1 VTEFALEGRASDE
14 VRELWRW
21 VLKKLVEGRYI
32 MNHTQKKRRASDT
45 RCARRSL
52 VELTA
57 AASRAVDDGLFVLSS
72 GIAAS
77 NPRSEH
83 TGEKTSDQT
92 ILARQ
97 ATTPS
102 PVAVLESRNAAAPRK
117 DELLNSDDAALDH
130 AKDLVETRVGG
141 EAASKDIGGSSLES
155 NFLAVLKEA
164 ATEFRA
170 DAVEFIVQ
178 KEPADS
184 AGQPQPRYMR
194 RLTDEAVRLLDD
206 LRRGKLENQA
216 NFLLSE
222 CFREAARAFSMI
234 NQQLKRDGY
243 AASIDPSI
251 FIWLA
256 NITEPETRDTGT
268 MRLEIVPNH
277 RGRPSTYA
285 RQVAHF
291 IWHLV
296 EGQGCR
302 RQAAYRA
309 ALSKFT
315 VSASFAEKAYA
326 FWEPIFKRAGP
337 RVKMLT
343 RISDPEM

>member
-1 VTEFALEGRASDE
+1 MS
-14 VRELWRW
+14 
-21 VLKKLVEGRYI
+21 
-32 MNHTQKKRRASDT
+32 HTQKKRRASHT
-45 RCARRSL
+45 RYARRSL

-57 AASRAVDDGLFVLSS
+57 AAASRAADDGLLVLLDSLT
-72 GIAAS
+72 AAS
-77 NPRSEH
+77 PNDPPRLEH
-83 TGEKTSDQT
+83 AAERPDHTAVASHCVELAGSD
-92 ILARQ
+92 
-97 ATTPS
+97 S
-102 PVAVLESRNAAAPRK
+102 AAEMVVKIAK
-117 DELLNSDDAALDH
+117 AYQNS
-130 AKDLVETRVGG
+130 G
-141 EAASKDIGGSSLES
+141 
-155 NFLAVLKEA
+155 
-164 ATEFRA
+164 A
-170 DAVEFIVQ
+170 DAVELIVQ

-206 LRRGKLENQA
+206 LRSGKLENQA
-216 NFLLSE
+216 NFILSE
-222 CFREAARAFSMI
+222 CFREAASAFSMI

-277 RGRPSTYA
+277 QCRPSTYA
-285 RQVAHF
+285 RQVAQF

-302 RQAAYRA
+302 RQAAYRGA
-309 ALSKFT
+309 STKFT

-337 RVKMLT
+337 HVKMLT

>member
-1 VTEFALEGRASDE
+1 MSL
-14 VRELWRW
+14 
-21 VLKKLVEGRYI
+21 
-32 MNHTQKKRRASDT
+32 TQKRRRASQT

-72 GIAAS
+72 GMAAS

-83 TGEKTSDQT
+83 TGEKTSGQT

-97 ATTPS
+97 ATVPS

-117 DELLNSDDAALDH
+117 DELLDSDATPEPMVKIAKDYQNRAFENIKASLNAALDH
-130 AKDLVETRVGG
+130 AKDLVEARGG
-141 EAASKDIGGSSLES
+141 EAASKDVGGSSLDW
-155 NFLAVLKEA
+155 AVLKEA

-170 DAVEFIVQ
+170 DAVELIVQ

-206 LRRGKLENQA
+206 LRSGKLENQA
-216 NFLLSE
+216 NFILSE
-222 CFREAARAFSMI
+222 CFREAASAFSMI

-256 NITEPETRDTGT
+256 NITEPETRNTAT

-277 RGRPSTYA
+277 QGRPSTSA
-285 RQVAHF
+285 RQVAQF

-302 RQAAYRA
+302 RQAAYRGA
-309 ALSKFT
+309 YTKFS

-326 FWEPIFKRAGP
+326 LWEPIFKRAGP
-337 RVKMLT
+337 HVKMLT
-343 RISDPEM
+343 RISDPEK

>member
-1 VTEFALEGRASDE
+1 MS
-14 VRELWRW
+14 
-21 VLKKLVEGRYI
+21 
-32 MNHTQKKRRASDT
+32 HTQKRQRASHT

-57 AASRAVDDGLFVLSS
+57 AASRAVDDGLFVLSC
-72 GIAAS
+72 GMAAS

-83 TGEKTSDQT
+83 TGENEKTSDQT

-97 ATTPS
+97 ATAPS

-117 DELLNSDDAALDH
+117 DELLDSDTTTEMMVKIAKDYQNRAFENIKASLNAALDH

-155 NFLAVLKEA
+155 NFLTVLKEA

-170 DAVEFIVQ
+170 DAAELIVQ

-206 LRRGKLENQA
+206 LRSGKLENQA
-216 NFLLSE
+216 NFILSE
-222 CFREAARAFSMI
+222 CFREAASAFSII

-251 FIWLA
+251 FIWL
-256 NITEPETRDTGT
+256 
-268 MRLEIVPNH
+268 
-277 RGRPSTYA
+277 
-285 RQVAHF
+285 
-291 IWHLV
+291 
-296 EGQGCR
+296 
-302 RQAAYRA
+302 
-309 ALSKFT
+309 
-315 VSASFAEKAYA
+315 
-326 FWEPIFKRAGP
+326 
-337 RVKMLT
+337 
-343 RISDPEM
+343 

>member
-1 VTEFALEGRASDE
+1 
-14 VRELWRW
+14 
-21 VLKKLVEGRYI
+21 
-32 MNHTQKKRRASDT
+32 
-45 RCARRSL
+45 

-83 TGEKTSDQT
+83 TGDKTSDQT

-97 ATTPS
+97 ATAPS

-117 DELLNSDDAALDH
+117 DELLDSDTTTEMMVKIAKDYQNRAFENIKASLNATLDH
-130 AKDLVETRVGG
+130 AKDLVEGG
-141 EAASKDIGGSSLES
+141 EAASKDIGGSSLEN
-155 NFLAVLKEA
+155 NFLTVLKEA

-170 DAVEFIVQ
+170 DAVELIVQ

-184 AGQPQPRYMR
+184 AEQPQPRYMR

-206 LRRGKLENQA
+206 LRSGKLENQA
-216 NFLLSE
+216 NFILSE
-222 CFREAARAFSMI
+222 CFREAASAFSMI

-251 FIWLA
+251 FNWLA

-285 RQVAHF
+285 RQVAQF

-302 RQAAYRA
+302 RQAAYRG
-309 ALSKFT
+309 ALTKFSI
-315 VSASFAEKAYA
+315 SASFAEKAYA

-337 RVKMLT
+337 HVKMLT